1 MDVITAEGDRAT
13 MTIFAI
19 SNDNYISVLDA
30 IEDAQSN
37 PETQHFS
44 SLKQLGK
51 LAAEWPASRLL
62 EIWSNLPGAMPVK
75 KFTDRK
81 TAVIRIWK
89 QIGDTMAAS
98 PTAAPAHDA
107 EESESANAAGATQE
121 PSVAQQATEV
131 AAAGEEGTD
140 ETSRPKRR
148 HSGAPKAQGPREGR
162 KTVRVLELLKRPGGA
177 TSAELMAATGWQA
190 HSVRGFLS
198 GTIGKKMGLALLSA
212 KREETRAYS
221 LPA

>member
-1 MDVITAEGDRAT
+1 

-51 LAAEWPASRLL
+51 LAAEWPAARLL
-62 EIWSNLPGAMPVK
+62 EIWNNLPGATPVK

-89 QIGDTMAAS
+89 QIGESMAAS
-98 PTAAPAHDA
+98 PTAMPAPDA
-107 EESESANAAGATQE
+107 EGSESTNAAEATQE
-121 PSVAQQATEV
+121 PSVAQQAADV
-131 AAAGEEGTD
+131 AAPDGAGTD

-148 HSGAPKAQGPREGR
+148 HSGAPKAQGPREGS
-162 KTVRVLELLKRPGGA
+162 KTVQVLELLKRPGGA

-198 GTIGKKMGLALLSA
+198 GTIGKKMGLALVSA
-212 KREETRAYS
+212 KREDGTRAYS

>member
-1 MDVITAEGDRAT
+1 

-19 SNDNYISVLDA
+19 SNDNYISVLDG

-44 SLKQLGK
+44 TLKQLGK

-62 EIWSNLPGAMPVK
+62 EIWNNLPGATPVK
-75 KFTDRK
+75 KFMDRK

-89 QIGDTMAAS
+89 QIGEAMAAG
-98 PTAAPAHDA
+98 PTAAPAQDA
-107 EESESANAAGATQE
+107 EPSEGTNAAEATQE
-121 PSVAQQATEV
+121 PSVAPQAADV
-131 AAAGEEGTD
+131 AAGGEERTD

-148 HSGAPKAQGPREGR
+148 HSGAPKAQGPREGS
-162 KTVRVLELLKRPGGA
+162 KTVQVLELLKRPGGA
-177 TSAELMAATGWQA
+177 TSAELMAANGWQA

-198 GTIGKKMGLALLSA
+198 GTIGKKMGLALVSA
-212 KREETRAYS
+212 KREDGTRAYS
-221 LPA
+221 LPV